1 MSPYKIIYVILNFQK
16 EQIMTEQIR
25 QIAERIKEIR
35 EISGISAETLAIRLG
50 VTKEQYNSYES
61 GNIDIPVG
69 FVFKVSELFN
79 IELSVMLGG
88 DNPKL
93 HVYGVVRNGKGLI
106 LERRKQ
112 YRYESLASNF
122 INKKA
127 EPFMVTIDP
136 RPEGETLEF
145 NSHPGQE
152 FNYVIKGTMMTIID
166 GHEITLNEGDSIYF
180 DSGCK
185 HAMKALDNGQVR
197 FLAIVL

>member
-1 MSPYKIIYVILNFQK
+1 
-16 EQIMTEQIR
+16 MTEQIK

-35 EISGISAETLAIRLG
+35 EISGISAETLAGQLG
-50 VTKEQYNSYES
+50 IPIDAYLKYES
-61 GNIDIPVG
+61 GNTDIPVG
-69 FVFKVSELFN
+69 IIFEISELFN

-93 HVYGVVRNGKGLI
+93 RIYGVVRNGKGLK

-112 YRYESLASNF
+112 YKYESLAHNF
-122 INKKA
+122 IHKKA

-136 RPEGETLEF
+136 ATDNALLEF

-152 FNYVIKGTMMTIID
+152 FNFVIKGAMMTIID
-166 GHEITLNEGDSIYF
+166 GHEIILNEGDSIYF
-180 DSGCK
+180 NSGYN
-185 HAMKALDNGQVR
+185 HAMKALNNEQVR

>member
-1 MSPYKIIYVILNFQK
+1 MTD
-16 EQIMTEQIR
+16 QIK

-35 EISGISAETLAIRLG
+35 EISGVSAESMALKLRIT
-50 VTKEQYNSYES
+50 TETYNNYES
-61 GNIDIPVG
+61 GTTDIPVG
-69 FVFKVSELFN
+69 IIFEISEMFN

-93 HVYGVVRNGKGLI
+93 RIYGVVRNGKGLK

-112 YRYESLASNF
+112 YRYESLAYNF
-122 INKKA
+122 IHKKA

-136 RPEGETLEF
+136 HDDEVLPEF

-152 FNYVIKGTMMTIID
+152 FNYVVEGTMMTVID
-166 GHEITLNEGDSIYF
+166 GHEIILKEGDSIF
-180 DSGCK
+180 FNSGYK
-185 HAMKALDNGQVR
+185 HAMKALNNEQVR

>member
-1 MSPYKIIYVILNFQK
+1 
-16 EQIMTEQIR
+16 MTEQIK

-35 EISGISAETLAIRLG
+35 EISAISAESLADKLG
-50 VTKEQYNSYES
+50 IAHDLYNEYES
-61 GNIDIPVG
+61 GNTDIPVG
-69 FVFKVSELFN
+69 FLYKVSHWFN
-79 IELSVMLGG
+79 IELSVLLGG

-93 HVYGVVRNGKGLI
+93 HVYAVVRKGKGLN

-112 YRYESLASNF
+112 YKYENLAYNF

-127 EPFMVTIDP
+127 EPFIVTVDP
-136 RPEGETLEF
+136 LPENTPMEF

-152 FNYVIKGTMMTIID
+152 FNYIIEGTMMSVID

-185 HAMKALDNGQVR
+185 HAMRALNKQKVR